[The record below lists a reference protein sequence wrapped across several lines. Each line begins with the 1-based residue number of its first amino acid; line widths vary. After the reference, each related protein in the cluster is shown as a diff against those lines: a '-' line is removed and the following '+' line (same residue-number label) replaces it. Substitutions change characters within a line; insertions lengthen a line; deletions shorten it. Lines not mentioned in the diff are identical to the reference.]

1 MGQPNTAQE
10 RKKKLHNTLQ
20 SETDNQNMNKT
31 CTTANLFLQD
41 SKSERLKCFRRLF
54 LPLCLLVC
62 FLACLAF
69 KKDERASEQDFR

>member
-1 MGQPNTAQE
+1 MGHPNTAHE

-20 SETDNQNMNKT
+20 SETDNQNMN
-31 CTTANLFLQD
+31 TTANLFLQD

-69 KKDERASEQDFR
+69 KKDERASEQD